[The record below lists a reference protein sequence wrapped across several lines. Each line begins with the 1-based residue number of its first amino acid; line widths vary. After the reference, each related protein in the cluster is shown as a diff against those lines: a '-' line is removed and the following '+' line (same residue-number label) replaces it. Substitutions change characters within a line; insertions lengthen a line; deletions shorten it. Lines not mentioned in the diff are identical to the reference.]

1 MSSSWFLLQRHRN
14 ANASHGEATY
24 SHVTSGRLDVSTT
37 LDTSGRIETSIRRV
51 NRCITVTLARLLHRG
66 TRSSCTVGRAGT
78 SHCRTYIG
86 ILYPGRRNP

>member
-1 MSSSWFLLQRHRN
+1 MD
-14 ANASHGEATY
+14 ATY

-37 LDTSGRIETSIRRV
+37 LDTGSPTSGRIESRV